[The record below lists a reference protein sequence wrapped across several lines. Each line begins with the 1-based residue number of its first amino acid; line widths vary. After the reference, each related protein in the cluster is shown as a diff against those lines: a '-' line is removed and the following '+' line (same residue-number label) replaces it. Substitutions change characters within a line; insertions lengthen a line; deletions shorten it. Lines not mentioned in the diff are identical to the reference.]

1 MAETEENQIIAPDAP
16 APEEVAPA
24 PEAPAPEEVAPTV
37 EAPASEEVAPAPE
50 AAAPEEVAPAVEAPA
65 PEEVIPVQLLR
76 LVPTVGEPDMN
87 DTRLD
92 GAAIVE
98 AALARQAAGE
108 A

>member
-1 MAETEENQIIAPDAP
+1 MAETEENQIIAPEAP

-24 PEAPAPEEVAPTV
+24 AEAPALEEAAPAVEAPAPEEVAP
-37 EAPASEEVAPAPE
+37 
-50 AAAPEEVAPAVEAPA
+50 AVGAPA

-98 AALARQAAGE
+98 AALARQAADE

>member
-1 MAETEENQIIAPDAP
+1 MAETEENQIIAP
-16 APEEVAPA
+16 
-24 PEAPAPEEVAPTV
+24 EAAAPEEVAPTV
-37 EAPASEEVAPAPE
+37 EAPAPEV
-50 AAAPEEVAPAVEAPA
+50 
-65 PEEVIPVQLLR
+65 VIPVQLLR

-98 AALARQAAGE
+98 AALARQAADE

>member
-1 MAETEENQIIAPDAP
+1 MAEIDENEII
-16 APEEVAPA
+16 A
-24 PEAPAPEEVAPTV
+24 PEAPAPEEVP
-37 EAPASEEVAPAPE
+37 
-50 AAAPEEVAPAVEAPA
+50 
-65 PEEVIPVQLLR
+65 PVQLLR

-98 AALARQAAGE
+98 AALARQAADE

>member
-1 MAETEENQIIAPDAP
+1 MAETEENQIIAPEAPAPEEAAPTAEAPAPEDAAPTVEAP

-24 PEAPAPEEVAPTV
+24 VEVPAPET
-37 EAPASEEVAPAPE
+37 
-50 AAAPEEVAPAVEAPA
+50 
-65 PEEVIPVQLLR
+65 VIPVQLLR

-98 AALARQAAGE
+98 AALARQAADE

>member
-1 MAETEENQIIAPDAP
+1 MAETDENQITAPEAP

-24 PEAPAPEEVAPTV
+24 PEAPAPEEVV
-37 EAPASEEVAPAPE
+37 
-50 AAAPEEVAPAVEAPA
+50 
-65 PEEVIPVQLLR
+65 PVQLLR

-92 GAAIVE
+92 GSAIVE
-98 AALARQAAGE
+98 AALARHAADE